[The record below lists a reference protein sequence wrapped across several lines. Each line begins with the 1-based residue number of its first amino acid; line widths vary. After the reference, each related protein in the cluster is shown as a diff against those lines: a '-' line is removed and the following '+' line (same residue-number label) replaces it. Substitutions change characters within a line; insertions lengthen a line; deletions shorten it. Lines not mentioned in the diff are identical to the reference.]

1 MDSKVQKVA
10 RSTITKLL
18 EKWDNWHKHHEGVV
32 TIIVIA
38 TWLLCFVWWGVT
50 TYETPTFYCGPLHSY
65 ERNNAGEIVQ
75 SPKQY
80 WACTYKI
87 ARR

>member
-1 MDSKVQKVA
+1 MSPLLVVGA
-10 RSTITKLL
+10 TITTLL
-18 EKWDNWHKHHEGVV
+18 EKWDNWHKHHEGLVA
-32 TIIVIA
+32 IIVIA
-38 TWLLCFVWWGVT
+38 AGIACFVWWSVT
-50 TYETPTFYCGPLHSY
+50 TYEMPTFHCGPLHSY
-65 ERNNAGEIVQ
+65 ERNIAGELMQ